1 MKKIAMGKIIGIALI
16 SLLFAGC
23 VSTSSPSTTQAPI
36 TTSTPTTTPSP
47 AQFEIAELRVSPET
61 PKTGDTLSILADV
74 RNTGDTSGSY
84 TVLVTVG
91 ETSKTKNIELD
102 GKSSKTVVFQFDIA
116 SEGNIEIKAGNI
128 TKTIV
133 VQPPETQPPTT
144 QPPTTTPAPTTAKPT
159 AIPKEKD
166 NIEEPDLPVES
177 VLTYY
182 FTVEGNEWGTT
193 VYKTKQSEEKRS
205 SWFVWGNIL
214 CALPPN
220 GDEDELGHQ
229 DDYTFS
235 YNGNALKEI
244 HAGQEGVGWCC
255 IDYTI
260 DYTYSPA
267 LPSVYPL
274 VKGISREKAG
284 SFYTEFTCKKQDPNV
299 YTHAAYITTKISG
312 RGTYKREIYVEDFE
326 EIEAG
331 GETYKCAKVKFTM
344 TYEVNYNT
352 GETWK
357 IYKWVED
364 GYAWYGDI
372 GMVKADYT
380 VKTYFSDE
388 LEHKDRVSIILN
400 SATLP

>member
-36 TTSTPTTTPSP
+36 TTSAPTTTPSP

-166 NIEEPDLPVES
+166 NIEDL
-177 VLTYY
+177 
-182 FTVEGNEWGTT
+182 
-193 VYKTKQSEEKRS
+193 
-205 SWFVWGNIL
+205 
-214 CALPPN
+214 
-220 GDEDELGHQ
+220 
-229 DDYTFS
+229 
-235 YNGNALKEI
+235 
-244 HAGQEGVGWCC
+244 
-255 IDYTI
+255 
-260 DYTYSPA
+260 
-267 LPSVYPL
+267 
-274 VKGISREKAG
+274 
-284 SFYTEFTCKKQDPNV
+284 TCP
-299 YTHAAYITTKISG
+299 
-312 RGTYKREIYVEDFE
+312 
-326 EIEAG
+326 
-331 GETYKCAKVKFTM
+331 
-344 TYEVNYNT
+344 
-352 GETWK
+352 
-357 IYKWVED
+357 
-364 GYAWYGDI
+364 
-372 GMVKADYT
+372 
-380 VKTYFSDE
+380 
-388 LEHKDRVSIILN
+388 
-400 SATLP
+400 